1 MNQHLQINKKFI
13 PLFILI
19 ILIFIFTVQKH
30 TSSGLLA
37 AAAYPYSCTQVIGYD
52 QVGEASG
59 GWYVTG
65 GVFEAVVEDSLWQLL
80 WNGGGGVDR
89 WQFPGYTGW
98 NNGIISS
105 CGNNSQMPDR
115 VILSISGPYG
125 SDESTWV
132 LAVKN
137 TISTISQKIPSAKVI
152 ILQSVVGGPG
162 HQTCPCHNNCQY
174 GNTILASWQNKH
186 IDNAISRLLQ
196 DIKDEKYNP
205 GVEIKA
211 GISPEVRSC
220 ADYRDGTGHLTVD
233 GAKSVGGS
241 IGLYY
246 LMEDLNNV
254 TPPPVSPTPTPFPSV
269 TSAPSVTLIP
279 DLTLFPTAT
288 LFPTKTPIPTPVASL
303 TFFPS
308 KTPTPSGRIPGDAD
322 NNGKVDGLDYVL
334 WLNNYNFTTEMGPE
348 KGDFNGDY
356 KVNGLDYVVWL
367 NNYKT

>member
-19 ILIFIFTVQKH
+19 ILIFIFTIQKH

-162 HQTCPCHNNCQY
+162 HQT
-174 GNTILASWQNKH
+174 
-186 IDNAISRLLQ
+186 
-196 DIKDEKYNP
+196 
-205 GVEIKA
+205 
-211 GISPEVRSC
+211 
-220 ADYRDGTGHLTVD
+220 VD

-269 TSAPSVTLIP
+269 TSAPSVTLI
-279 DLTLFPTAT
+279 
-288 LFPTKTPIPTPVASL
+288 
-303 TFFPS
+303 
-308 KTPTPSGRIPGDAD
+308 
-322 NNGKVDGLDYVL
+322 
-334 WLNNYNFTTEMGPE
+334 
-348 KGDFNGDY
+348 
-356 KVNGLDYVVWL
+356 
-367 NNYKT
+367 